1 MLTVNRDERGFTLV
15 ELLIVISILGV
26 LVSIVVPNVGGLL
39 GAGKQ
44 VAYDAD
50 EATIQTAVDAYY
62 LTRNP
67 SLYPTDGNAGKGPG
81 NINFTY
87 LVTNAALLKSVPQ
100 SASSVQGGTGSYT
113 WTVSAVGVVAANPGF
128 RAGLYP

>member
-26 LVSIVVPNVGGLL
+26 LVAIVVPNVGGLL

-44 VAYDAD
+44 ASYNAD
-50 EATIQTAVDAYY
+50 QATIQTAVDAYY

-67 SLYPTDGNAGKGPG
+67 NEYPTTGGKGG
-81 NINFTY
+81 NINYTY
-87 LVTNAALLKSVPQ
+87 LVTNAAMLKTIPQ
-100 SASSVQGGTGSYT
+100 SEVPARGGVGSYT
-113 WTVSAVGVVAANPGF
+113 WYVNAVGVVTSTPGF
-128 RAGLYP
+128 TSGLYP

>member
-26 LVSIVVPNVGGLL
+26 LVAIVVPNVGGLL

-44 VAYDAD
+44 ASYNAD
-50 EATIQTAVDAYY
+50 LATIQTAVDAYY

-67 SLYPTDGNAGKGPG
+67 NVYPTTGGGAG

-87 LVTNAALLKSVPQ
+87 LVTGSALLKTVPQ
-100 SASSVQGGTGSYT
+100 SASPAQNGTGSYT
-113 WTVSAVGVVAANPGF
+113 WYVGASGVVTTTPGF
-128 RAGLYP
+128 QAGTYP